1 MDVAV
6 LLLIWRRPS
15 HVKKVINSLRIVSP
29 KKIYISS
36 DGPIKDNL
44 KNKEL
49 VEATREIVLKEINW
63 DCEKI
68 LNFSHENKGCRI
80 GVSEGIDWFFSYE
93 EEGIILEDDC
103 VPNED
108 FFYFCQNLLK
118 KYRNNDNIWAIC
130 GNGYQDNKSKNS
142 YFFSRY
148 LDVWGWATWRRCW
161 NSYDKD
167 IKSWKQN
174 KYSSKLK
181 NVFENTREL
190 KYWNKIFDDL
200 YYKGIPDTWD
210 YQFQYQIFIN
220 SGMTCM
226 PYINSVQNIGFGEGA
241 THTTHILITPN
252 NSINNVGKIKFP
264 LIHPDKIIR
273 SRRCDFKLQN
283 IFYSGYPLISFNGI
297 KVILKKIFFKLGKSL
312 YFKKYLNFIKTK

>member
-1 MDVAV
+1 MEIAI
-6 LLLIWRRPS
+6 LLLIWKRPS
-15 HVKKVINSLRIVSP
+15 HVKKVINSLRRVSP

-49 VEATREIVLKEINW
+49 VEETREIVLKEIDW

-68 LNFSHENKGCRI
+68 LNFSQENKGCRI

-103 VPNED
+103 VPTED
-108 FFYFCQNLLK
+108 FFYFCQTLLK
-118 KYRNNDNIWAIC
+118 KYRNDNRIWAIC
-130 GNGYQDNKSKNS
+130 GNGYQNKRNKNS

-148 LDVWGWATWRRCW
+148 IDVWGWATWKRCW
-161 NSYDKD
+161 KFYDKD
-167 IKSWKQN
+167 IKSWRDN
-174 KYSSKLK
+174 KNLSEFK
-181 NVFENTREL
+181 NIFENNREL

-200 YYKGIPDTWD
+200 FYKGIPDTWD

-226 PYINSVQNIGFGEGA
+226 PYTNSVENIGFGEGA
-241 THTTHILITPN
+241 THTTQMPILPN
-252 NSINNVGKIKFP
+252 NNINEIGRIELP
-264 LIHPDKIIR
+264 LSHPDKIIR
-273 SRRCDFKLQN
+273 SKDCDLNLQN
-283 IFYSGYPLISFNGI
+283 IFYSGYPTLSIIGI
-297 KVILKKIFFKLGKSL
+297 KLRLKKLFFKLRKS
-312 YFKKYLNFIKTK
+312 FDF